1 VRVIGVL
8 TIMQFVIKD
17 LELPYGAFCGNILLW
32 VVNMPELPEVETVC
46 RGLSENILG
55 LNVSSVEVYA
65 EKLRDFI
72 PTDLNKKILNH
83 TIIKIERKAKYILVH
98 LTPSMKPQF
107 NEDGNVLE
115 LRSSVLI
122 IHLGMSGRLTI
133 QDEAYQR
140 KKHDHVILKLNSE
153 IGVRQQCLLVF
164 NDARRFGILTLTAL
178 ENLSQHKLFRKL
190 GLEPLSKEFTVA
202 KLKALFKNRN
212 KNIKNTL
219 MDASLIVGIGNIYA
233 SEALFRSAIHPE
245 RTASSLTDKDIEKLH
260 EQIIITLEDAIRA
273 GGSTLKDFSKA
284 NGESGYFQYQFK
296 VYGREGFPCFTCKT
310 PIQRIVQGGRSSFF
324 CSKCQK

>member
-1 VRVIGVL
+1 
-8 TIMQFVIKD
+8 
-17 LELPYGAFCGNILLW
+17 
-32 VVNMPELPEVETVC
+32 MPELPEVETVC
-46 RGLSENILG
+46 RGLSENILE

-72 PTDLNKKILNH
+72 PADLNKKILNH
-83 TIIKIERKAKYILVH
+83 TITKIERKAKYILIY
-98 LTPSMKPQF
+98 LTP
-107 NEDGNVLE
+107 NVNFQ
-115 LRSSVLI
+115 SQVLI

-133 QDEAYQR
+133 QDEVYER
-140 KKHDHVILKLNSE
+140 KKHDHVILKLNS
-153 IGVRQQCLLVF
+153 VLLVF
-164 NDARRFGILTLTAL
+164 NDARRFGIFTLTDL

-245 RTASSLTDKDIEKLH
+245 RMASSLTDKDIKKLH

>member
-1 VRVIGVL
+1 
-8 TIMQFVIKD
+8 
-17 LELPYGAFCGNILLW
+17 
-32 VVNMPELPEVETVC
+32 MPELPEVETVC
-46 RGLSENILG
+46 RGLSGNILG
-55 LNVSSVEVYA
+55 LKVSSVEVYA

-72 PTDLNKKILNH
+72 PLDLNKKILNH
-83 TIIKIERKAKYILVH
+83 TITKIERKAKYILIH
-98 LTPSMKPQF
+98 LAANANFQSP
-107 NEDGNVLE
+107 
-115 LRSSVLI
+115 VLI

-133 QDEAYQR
+133 QDEVYER
-140 KKHDHVILKLNSE
+140 KKHDHVILKLNSL
-153 IGVRQQCLLVF
+153 LLVF
-164 NDARRFGILTLTAL
+164 NDARRFGIFTLTDL
-178 ENLSQHKLFRKL
+178 ESLSQHKLFRKL

-233 SEALFRSAIHPE
+233 SEALFRSGIHPE
-245 RTASSLTDKDIEKLH
+245 RTASSLSDKDIKKLH

-296 VYGREGFPCFTCKT
+296 VYGREGLPCFICKT
-310 PIQRIVQGGRSSFF
+310 LIQRIVQGGRSSFF

>member
-1 VRVIGVL
+1 
-8 TIMQFVIKD
+8 
-17 LELPYGAFCGNILLW
+17 
-32 VVNMPELPEVETVC
+32 MPELPEVETVC

-72 PTDLNKKILNH
+72 PADLNKKILNH
-83 TIIKIERKAKYILVH
+83 TITKIERKAKYILIH
-98 LTPSMKPQF
+98 LAANAHFQSQ
-107 NEDGNVLE
+107 
-115 LRSSVLI
+115 VLI

-133 QDEAYQR
+133 QDEVYER
-140 KKHDHVILKLNSE
+140 KKHDHVILKLN
-153 IGVRQQCLLVF
+153 GLLLVF
-164 NDARRFGILTLTAL
+164 NDARRFGVLTLTDL

-190 GLEPLSKEFTVA
+190 GLEPLSSEFTVA

-233 SEALFRSAIHPE
+233 SEALFRSGIHPE
-245 RTASSLTDKDIEKLH
+245 RTANSLTDKDIKKLH

-296 VYGREGFPCFTCKT
+296 VYAREGFPCFICKT

>member
-1 VRVIGVL
+1 
-8 TIMQFVIKD
+8 
-17 LELPYGAFCGNILLW
+17 
-32 VVNMPELPEVETVC
+32 MPELPEVETVC
-46 RGLSENILG
+46 RGLSENILE

-72 PTDLNKKILNH
+72 PADLNKKILNH
-83 TIIKIERKAKYILVH
+83 TITKIERKAKYILIY
-98 LTPSMKPQF
+98 LTP
-107 NEDGNVLE
+107 NVNFQ
-115 LRSSVLI
+115 SQVLI

-133 QDEAYQR
+133 QDEVYER
-140 KKHDHVILKLNSE
+140 KKHDHVILKLNS
-153 IGVRQQCLLVF
+153 VLLVF
-164 NDARRFGILTLTAL
+164 NDARRFGIFTLTDL

-245 RTASSLTDKDIEKLH
+245 RMASSLTDKDIKKLH

-296 VYGREGFPCFTCKT
+296 VYGREGLPCFTCKT
-310 PIQRIVQGGRSSFF
+310 LIQRIVQGGRSSFF

>member
-1 VRVIGVL
+1 
-8 TIMQFVIKD
+8 
-17 LELPYGAFCGNILLW
+17 
-32 VVNMPELPEVETVC
+32 MPELPEVETVC

-72 PTDLNKKILNH
+72 PADLNKKILNH
-83 TIIKIERKAKYILVH
+83 TITKIERRAKYILIH
-98 LTPSMKPQF
+98 LAVNGHSQ
-107 NEDGNVLE
+107 
-115 LRSSVLI
+115 SQVLI

-133 QDEAYQR
+133 QDEVYER
-140 KKHDHVILKLNSE
+140 KKHDHVILKLNGLLSGTVAE
-153 IGVRQQCLLVF
+153 RASSRLRKTNDHSLLLVF
-164 NDARRFGILTLTAL
+164 NDARRFGVITLTDL

-190 GLEPLSKEFTVA
+190 GLEPLSSEFTVA

-233 SEALFRSAIHPE
+233 SEALFRSGIHPE
-245 RTASSLTDKDIEKLH
+245 RTASSLSDKDIKKLH

-296 VYGREGFPCFTCKT
+296 AYGREGLPCFTCKAL
-310 PIQRIVQGGRSSFF
+310 IQRIVQGGRSSFF
-324 CSKCQK
+324 CSKCQR

>member
-1 VRVIGVL
+1 
-8 TIMQFVIKD
+8 
-17 LELPYGAFCGNILLW
+17 
-32 VVNMPELPEVETVC
+32 MPELPEVETVC

-55 LNVSSVEVYA
+55 LNLSSVEVYA

-72 PTDLNKKILNH
+72 PADLSKKILNH
-83 TIIKIERKAKYILVH
+83 TITKIERKAKYILIH
-98 LTPSMKPQF
+98 LAA
-107 NEDGNVLE
+107 NVNFQ
-115 LRSSVLI
+115 SQVLI

-133 QDEAYQR
+133 QDEAYER
-140 KKHDHVILKLNSE
+140 KKHDHVILKLNSVLLGTVAE
-153 IGVRQQCLLVF
+153 RASSRLRRKNDHSLLLVF
-164 NDARRFGILTLTAL
+164 NDARRFGIFTLTDL
-178 ENLSQHKLFRKL
+178 ESLSQHKLFRKL

-245 RTASSLTDKDIEKLH
+245 RMASSLTDKDIKKLH

-296 VYGREGFPCFTCKT
+296 VYGREGLPCFTCKT
-310 PIQRIVQGGRSSFF
+310 LIQRMVQGGRSSFF
-324 CSKCQK
+324 CSKCQKNY

>member
-1 VRVIGVL
+1 
-8 TIMQFVIKD
+8 
-17 LELPYGAFCGNILLW
+17 
-32 VVNMPELPEVETVC
+32 MPELPEVETVC

-72 PTDLNKKILNH
+72 PADLNKKILNH
-83 TIIKIERKAKYILVH
+83 TITKIERKAKYILIH
-98 LTPSMKPQF
+98 LAANANFQSQ
-107 NEDGNVLE
+107 
-115 LRSSVLI
+115 VLI

-140 KKHDHVILKLNSE
+140 KKHDHVILKLNGTAHENAE

-164 NDARRFGILTLTAL
+164 NDARRFGVLTLTDL

-190 GLEPLSKEFTVA
+190 GLEPLSSEFTVA
-202 KLKALFKNRN
+202 KLKVLFKNRN

-233 SEALFRSAIHPE
+233 SEALFRSGIHPE
-245 RTASSLTDKDIEKLH
+245 RTASSLTDKDIKKLH

-296 VYGREGFPCFTCKT
+296 AYGREGLPCFTCKT
-310 PIQRIVQGGRSSFF
+310 LIQRIVQGGRSSFF
-324 CSKCQK
+324 CSKCQKSD

>member
-1 VRVIGVL
+1 
-8 TIMQFVIKD
+8 
-17 LELPYGAFCGNILLW
+17 
-32 VVNMPELPEVETVC
+32 MPELPEVETVC
-46 RGLSENILG
+46 RGLGEHILG
-55 LNVSSVEVYA
+55 LNVSSVEVYT

-72 PTDLNKKILNH
+72 PADLNKKILNH
-83 TIIKIERKAKYILVH
+83 TITKIERKAKYILIH
-98 LTPSMKPQF
+98 LAANANFQSQ
-107 NEDGNVLE
+107 
-115 LRSSVLI
+115 VLI

-133 QDEAYQR
+133 QDEAYER
-140 KKHDHVILKLNSE
+140 KKHDHVILKLNGTAHENAE

-164 NDARRFGILTLTAL
+164 NDARRFGILTLTDL

-233 SEALFRSAIHPE
+233 SEALFRSGIHPE
-245 RTASSLTDKDIEKLH
+245 RTASSLSDKDIKKLH

-296 VYGREGFPCFTCKT
+296 AYGREGLPCFTCKT
-310 PIQRIVQGGRSSFF
+310 LIQRILQGGRSSFF

>member
-1 VRVIGVL
+1 
-8 TIMQFVIKD
+8 
-17 LELPYGAFCGNILLW
+17 
-32 VVNMPELPEVETVC
+32 MPELPEVETVC
-46 RGLSENILG
+46 RGLSGNILG

-65 EKLRDFI
+65 EKLRDLI
-72 PTDLNKKILNH
+72 PADLNKKILNH
-83 TIIKIERKAKYILVH
+83 TITKIERKAKYILIH
-98 LTPSMKPQF
+98 LAANAHFQF
-107 NEDGNVLE
+107 NEDENVLGP
-115 LRSSVLI
+115 RSPVLI

-133 QDEAYQR
+133 QDEVYER
-140 KKHDHVILKLNSE
+140 KKHDHVILKLNGTAHE
-153 IGVRQQCLLVF
+153 NAKIGVRQQCLLVF
-164 NDARRFGILTLTAL
+164 NDARRFGVLTLTDL
-178 ENLSQHKLFRKL
+178 ENLSRHKLFRKL
-190 GLEPLSKEFTVA
+190 GLEPLSSDFTVA

-233 SEALFRSAIHPE
+233 SEALFISGIHPE
-245 RTASSLTDKDIEKLH
+245 RTASSLADNDVKKLH

-296 VYGREGFPCFTCKT
+296 AYGREGLPCFICKT

>member
-1 VRVIGVL
+1 
-8 TIMQFVIKD
+8 
-17 LELPYGAFCGNILLW
+17 
-32 VVNMPELPEVETVC
+32 MPELPEVETVC
-46 RGLSENILG
+46 RGLSGNILG
-55 LNVSSVEVYA
+55 LKVSSVEVYA

-72 PTDLNKKILNH
+72 PLDLNKKILNH
-83 TIIKIERKAKYILVH
+83 TITKIERKAKYILIH
-98 LTPSMKPQF
+98 LAANANSQ
-107 NEDGNVLE
+107 
-115 LRSSVLI
+115 SQVLI

-133 QDEAYQR
+133 QDEVYER
-140 KKHDHVILKLNSE
+140 KKHDHVILKLNSL
-153 IGVRQQCLLVF
+153 LLVF
-164 NDARRFGILTLTAL
+164 NDARRFGIFTLTDL
-178 ENLSQHKLFRKL
+178 ENLSRHKLFRKL
-190 GLEPLSKEFTVA
+190 GLEPLSSDFTVA

-233 SEALFRSAIHPE
+233 SEALFRSGIHPE
-245 RTASSLTDKDIEKLH
+245 RTASSLSDKDIKKLH

-296 VYGREGFPCFTCKT
+296 VYGREGLPCFICKT
-310 PIQRIVQGGRSSFF
+310 LIQRIVQGGRSSFF

>member
-1 VRVIGVL
+1 
-8 TIMQFVIKD
+8 
-17 LELPYGAFCGNILLW
+17 
-32 VVNMPELPEVETVC
+32 MPELPEVETVC

-72 PTDLNKKILNH
+72 PADLNKKILNH
-83 TIIKIERKAKYILVH
+83 TITKIERKAKYILVH
-98 LTPSMKPQF
+98 LTANANFKSQ
-107 NEDGNVLE
+107 
-115 LRSSVLI
+115 VLI

-133 QDEAYQR
+133 QNEVYQR
-140 KKHDHVILKLNSE
+140 KKHDHVILKLNGLLSGTVAE
-153 IGVRQQCLLVF
+153 RASSRLRKTNDHSLLLVF
-164 NDARRFGILTLTAL
+164 NDARRFGVITLTDL

-233 SEALFRSAIHPE
+233 SEALFRSGIHPE
-245 RTASSLTDKDIEKLH
+245 RTASSLSDKDVKKLH

-296 VYGREGFPCFTCKT
+296 VYAREGLPCFICKT
-310 PIQRIVQGGRSSFF
+310 LIRRIVQGGRSSFF

>member
-1 VRVIGVL
+1 
-8 TIMQFVIKD
+8 
-17 LELPYGAFCGNILLW
+17 
-32 VVNMPELPEVETVC
+32 MPELPEVETVC
-46 RGLSENILG
+46 RGLSGNILG

-72 PTDLNKKILNH
+72 PADLNKKILNH
-83 TIIKIERKAKYILVH
+83 TIIKIERRAKYILIH
-98 LTPSMKPQF
+98 LTPSTNFQF
-107 NEDGNVLE
+107 NEDENVLGQ
-115 LRSSVLI
+115 RSQVLI

-133 QDEAYQR
+133 QDEVYER
-140 KKHDHVILKLNSE
+140 KKHDQVILKLNGLLSGTVAE
-153 IGVRQQCLLVF
+153 RASSRLRKTNDHSLLLVF
-164 NDARRFGILTLTAL
+164 NDARRFGIFTLTAL
-178 ENLSQHKLFRKL
+178 ENLPQHKLFRKL
-190 GLEPLSKEFTVA
+190 GLEPLSSEFTVA

-233 SEALFRSAIHPE
+233 SEALFRSGIHPE
-245 RTASSLTDKDIEKLH
+245 RMASSLTDKDIKKLH

-296 VYGREGFPCFTCKT
+296 AYGREGLPCFICKT
-310 PIQRIVQGGRSSFF
+310 LIQRIVQSGRSSFF
-324 CSKCQK
+324 CSKCQR

>member
-1 VRVIGVL
+1 
-8 TIMQFVIKD
+8 
-17 LELPYGAFCGNILLW
+17 
-32 VVNMPELPEVETVC
+32 MPELPEVETVC

-55 LNVSSVEVYA
+55 LNVSSVEVYT

-72 PTDLNKKILNH
+72 PADLNKKILNH
-83 TIIKIERKAKYILVH
+83 TITKIERKAKYILIH
-98 LTPSMKPQF
+98 LAANANFQSQ
-107 NEDGNVLE
+107 
-115 LRSSVLI
+115 VLI

-133 QDEAYQR
+133 QDEVYER

-153 IGVRQQCLLVF
+153 NGVRQQYLLAF
-164 NDARRFGILTLTAL
+164 NDARRFGIFTLTDL

-233 SEALFRSAIHPE
+233 SEALFRSGIHPE
-245 RTASSLTDKDIEKLH
+245 RTASSLSDKDVKKLH

-296 VYGREGFPCFTCKT
+296 AYGREGLPCFTCKT
-310 PIQRIVQGGRSSFF
+310 LIQRILQGGRSSFF

>member
-1 VRVIGVL
+1 
-8 TIMQFVIKD
+8 
-17 LELPYGAFCGNILLW
+17 
-32 VVNMPELPEVETVC
+32 MPELPEVETVC
-46 RGLSENILG
+46 RGLSGNILR

-72 PTDLNKKILNH
+72 PADLNKKILNH
-83 TIIKIERKAKYILVH
+83 TITKIERRAKYILIH
-98 LTPSMKPQF
+98 LAANAHFQSQ
-107 NEDGNVLE
+107 
-115 LRSSVLI
+115 VLI

-133 QDEAYQR
+133 QDEVYER
-140 KKHDHVILKLNSE
+140 KKHDHLILKLNS
-153 IGVRQQCLLVF
+153 VLLVF
-164 NDARRFGILTLTAL
+164 NDARRFGVITITDL

-190 GLEPLSKEFTVA
+190 GLEPLAREFTVA

-233 SEALFRSAIHPE
+233 SEALFRSGIHPE
-245 RTASSLTDKDIEKLH
+245 RTASSLTDKDIKKLH

-296 VYGREGFPCFTCKT
+296 AYGREGLPCFTCKT
-310 PIQRIVQGGRSSFF
+310 LIQRIVQGGRSSFF

>member
-1 VRVIGVL
+1 
-8 TIMQFVIKD
+8 
-17 LELPYGAFCGNILLW
+17 
-32 VVNMPELPEVETVC
+32 MPELPEVETVC

-72 PTDLNKKILNH
+72 PADLNKKILNH
-83 TIIKIERKAKYILVH
+83 TITKIERKAKYILLY
-98 LTPSMKPQF
+98 LTPSMKLQF
-107 NEDGNVLE
+107 NEGENVLGQQ
-115 LRSSVLI
+115 SQVLI

-133 QDEAYQR
+133 QEEVYER
-140 KKHDHVILKLNSE
+140 KKHDHVILRLNSVLLGTARKRASSRLRRTNDH
-153 IGVRQQCLLVF
+153 GVLLVF
-164 NDARRFGILTLTAL
+164 NDARRFGIITLTDL

-190 GLEPLSKEFTVA
+190 GLEPLAREFTVA
-202 KLKALFKNRN
+202 KLKALFKNRS

-233 SEALFRSAIHPE
+233 SEALFRSGIHPE
-245 RTASSLTDKDIEKLH
+245 RTANSLTDKDIKKLH

-296 VYGREGFPCFTCKT
+296 AYGREGLPCFACKT
-310 PIQRIVQGGRSSFF
+310 LIQRIVQGGRSSFF
-324 CSKCQK
+324 CSKCQKRD

>member
-1 VRVIGVL
+1 
-8 TIMQFVIKD
+8 
-17 LELPYGAFCGNILLW
+17 
-32 VVNMPELPEVETVC
+32 MPELPEVETLC
-46 RGLSENILG
+46 RGLSEHILG

-83 TIIKIERKAKYILVH
+83 TITKIERKAKYILIH
-98 LTPSMKPQF
+98 LAANAHFQSQ
-107 NEDGNVLE
+107 
-115 LRSSVLI
+115 VLI

-133 QDEAYQR
+133 QDEMYER
-140 KKHDHVILKLNSE
+140 KKHDHVILKLNSK
-153 IGVRQQCLLVF
+153 IGVQQQCLLVF
-164 NDARRFGILTLTAL
+164 NDARRFGIFTLTDL
-178 ENLSQHKLFRKL
+178 ENLSRHKLFRKL
-190 GLEPLSKEFTVA
+190 GLEPLSGEFTVA
-202 KLKALFKNRN
+202 KLKVLFKNRN

-233 SEALFRSAIHPE
+233 SEALFRSGIHPE
-245 RTASSLTDKDIEKLH
+245 RTASSLSDKDIKKLH

-296 VYGREGFPCFTCKT
+296 VYGREGSPCFVCKAL
-310 PIQRIVQGGRSSFF
+310 IQRIVQGGRSSFF
-324 CSKCQK
+324 CSKCQKSD

>member
-1 VRVIGVL
+1 
-8 TIMQFVIKD
+8 
-17 LELPYGAFCGNILLW
+17 
-32 VVNMPELPEVETVC
+32 MPELPEVETVC

-55 LNVSSVEVYA
+55 LNVFSVEVYA

-72 PTDLNKKILNH
+72 PADLNKKILNY
-83 TIIKIERKAKYILVH
+83 TITKIERKAKYILIY
-98 LTPSMKPQF
+98 LTP
-107 NEDGNVLE
+107 NVNFQ
-115 LRSSVLI
+115 SQVLI

-133 QDEAYQR
+133 QDEVYER

-153 IGVRQQCLLVF
+153 NGVRQQYLLVF
-164 NDARRFGILTLTAL
+164 NDARRFGVITLTDL

-233 SEALFRSAIHPE
+233 SEALFRSGIHPE
-245 RTASSLTDKDIEKLH
+245 RTASSLTDKDIKKLH

-296 VYGREGFPCFTCKT
+296 VYGREGLPCFTCKT
-310 PIQRIVQGGRSSFF
+310 LIQRIVQGGRSSFF

>member
-1 VRVIGVL
+1 
-8 TIMQFVIKD
+8 
-17 LELPYGAFCGNILLW
+17 
-32 VVNMPELPEVETVC
+32 MPELPEVETVC
-46 RGLSENILG
+46 RGLSGNILG
-55 LNVSSVEVYA
+55 LKVSSVEVYV

-72 PTDLNKKILNH
+72 PADLNKKILNH
-83 TIIKIERKAKYILVH
+83 TITKIERKAKYILIH
-98 LTPSMKPQF
+98 LAANANFQSQ
-107 NEDGNVLE
+107 
-115 LRSSVLI
+115 VLI

-140 KKHDHVILKLNSE
+140 KKHDHVILKLNGTAHENAE

-164 NDARRFGILTLTAL
+164 NDARRFGIFTLTDL

-233 SEALFRSAIHPE
+233 SEALFRSGIHPE
-245 RTASSLTDKDIEKLH
+245 RTASSLTDKDIKKSH

-296 VYGREGFPCFTCKT
+296 VYGREGLPCFTCKT
-310 PIQRIVQGGRSSFF
+310 LIQRIVQGGRSSFF
-324 CSKCQK
+324 CSKCQKSD

>member
-1 VRVIGVL
+1 
-8 TIMQFVIKD
+8 
-17 LELPYGAFCGNILLW
+17 
-32 VVNMPELPEVETVC
+32 MPELPEVETVC

-72 PTDLNKKILNH
+72 PADLNKKILNH
-83 TIIKIERKAKYILVH
+83 TITKIERKAKYILIH
-98 LTPSMKPQF
+98 LAANANFQSQ
-107 NEDGNVLE
+107 
-115 LRSSVLI
+115 VLI

-140 KKHDHVILKLNSE
+140 KKHDHVILKLNGTAHENAE

-164 NDARRFGILTLTAL
+164 NDARRFGIFTLTDL

-190 GLEPLSKEFTVA
+190 GLEPLAREFTVA

-233 SEALFRSAIHPE
+233 SEALFRSGIHPE
-245 RTASSLTDKDIEKLH
+245 RTASSLTDKDIKKLH

-296 VYGREGFPCFTCKT
+296 VYGREGLPCSTCKT
-310 PIQRIVQGGRSSFF
+310 RIWRIVQGGRSSFF

>member
-1 VRVIGVL
+1 
-8 TIMQFVIKD
+8 
-17 LELPYGAFCGNILLW
+17 
-32 VVNMPELPEVETVC
+32 MPELPEVETVC
-46 RGLSENILG
+46 RGLSGNILR

-72 PTDLNKKILNH
+72 PADLNKKILNH
-83 TIIKIERKAKYILVH
+83 TITKIERKAKYILIH
-98 LTPSMKPQF
+98 LAANANFQSQ
-107 NEDGNVLE
+107 
-115 LRSSVLI
+115 VLI

-140 KKHDHVILKLNSE
+140 KKHDHVILKLNGTAHENAE

-164 NDARRFGILTLTAL
+164 NDARRFGIFTLTDL

-190 GLEPLSKEFTVA
+190 GLEPLAREFTVA

-233 SEALFRSAIHPE
+233 SEALFRSGIHPE
-245 RTASSLTDKDIEKLH
+245 RTASSLTDKDIKKLH

-296 VYGREGFPCFTCKT
+296 VYGREDLPCFTCKT
-310 PIQRIVQGGRSSFF
+310 LIKRIVQGGRSSFF
-324 CSKCQK
+324 CSKCQKSD

>member
-1 VRVIGVL
+1 
-8 TIMQFVIKD
+8 
-17 LELPYGAFCGNILLW
+17 
-32 VVNMPELPEVETVC
+32 
-46 RGLSENILG
+46 
-55 LNVSSVEVYA
+55 
-65 EKLRDFI
+65 
-72 PTDLNKKILNH
+72 
-83 TIIKIERKAKYILVH
+83 
-98 LTPSMKPQF
+98 
-107 NEDGNVLE
+107 
-115 LRSSVLI
+115 
-122 IHLGMSGRLTI
+122 LTI

-140 KKHDHVILKLNSE
+140 KKHDHVILKLNGTAHENAE

-164 NDARRFGILTLTAL
+164 NDARRFGIFTLTDL

-190 GLEPLSKEFTVA
+190 GLEPLAREFTVA

-233 SEALFRSAIHPE
+233 SEALFRSGIHPE
-245 RTASSLTDKDIEKLH
+245 RTASSLTDKDIKKLH

-296 VYGREGFPCFTCKT
+296 VYGREDLPCFTCKT
-310 PIQRIVQGGRSSFF
+310 LIKRIVQGGRSSFF
-324 CSKCQK
+324 CSKCQKSD

>member
-1 VRVIGVL
+1 
-8 TIMQFVIKD
+8 
-17 LELPYGAFCGNILLW
+17 
-32 VVNMPELPEVETVC
+32 MPELPEVETVC

-55 LNVSSVEVYA
+55 LNVFSVEVYA

-72 PTDLNKKILNH
+72 PADLNKKILNY
-83 TIIKIERKAKYILVH
+83 TITKIERKAKYILIH
-98 LTPSMKPQF
+98 LTANANFQSQ
-107 NEDGNVLE
+107 
-115 LRSSVLI
+115 VLI

-133 QDEAYQR
+133 QDEAYER

-153 IGVRQQCLLVF
+153 NGVRQQYLLVF
-164 NDARRFGILTLTAL
+164 NDARRFGVITLTDL

-233 SEALFRSAIHPE
+233 SEALFRSGIHPE
-245 RTASSLTDKDIEKLH
+245 RTASSLTDKDIKKLH

-296 VYGREGFPCFTCKT
+296 AYGREGLPCFTCKT
-310 PIQRIVQGGRSSFF
+310 LIQRIVQGGRSSFF
-324 CSKCQK
+324 CSKCQKSD

>member
-1 VRVIGVL
+1 
-8 TIMQFVIKD
+8 
-17 LELPYGAFCGNILLW
+17 
-32 VVNMPELPEVETVC
+32 MPELPEVETVC
-46 RGLSENILG
+46 RGLSGNILR

-72 PTDLNKKILNH
+72 PADLNKKILNH
-83 TIIKIERKAKYILVH
+83 TITKIERKAKYILIH
-98 LTPSMKPQF
+98 LAANANFQSQ
-107 NEDGNVLE
+107 
-115 LRSSVLI
+115 VLI

-140 KKHDHVILKLNSE
+140 KKHDHVILKLNGTAHENAE

-164 NDARRFGILTLTAL
+164 NDARRFGIFTLTDL

-190 GLEPLSKEFTVA
+190 GLEPLAREFTVA

-233 SEALFRSAIHPE
+233 SEALFRSGIHPE
-245 RTASSLTDKDIEKLH
+245 RTASSLTDKDIKKLH

-296 VYGREGFPCFTCKT
+296 VYGREGLPCFTCKT
-310 PIQRIVQGGRSSFF
+310 LIQRIVQGGRSSFF
-324 CSKCQK
+324 CSKCQKSD

>member
-1 VRVIGVL
+1 
-8 TIMQFVIKD
+8 
-17 LELPYGAFCGNILLW
+17 
-32 VVNMPELPEVETVC
+32 MPELPEVETVC

-65 EKLRDFI
+65 EKLRDLI
-72 PTDLNKKILNH
+72 PADLNKKILNH
-83 TIIKIERKAKYILVH
+83 TITKIERKAKYILIH
-98 LTPSMKPQF
+98 LAANANFQSQ
-107 NEDGNVLE
+107 
-115 LRSSVLI
+115 VLI

-133 QDEAYQR
+133 QDEVYER
-140 KKHDHVILKLNSE
+140 KKHDHVILKLN
-153 IGVRQQCLLVF
+153 GLLLVF
-164 NDARRFGILTLTAL
+164 NDARRFGVITLTDL

-190 GLEPLSKEFTVA
+190 GLEPLSSEFTVA

-233 SEALFRSAIHPE
+233 SEALFRSGIHPE
-245 RTASSLTDKDIEKLH
+245 RTASSLTDKDIKKLH

-296 VYGREGFPCFTCKT
+296 VYGREGLPCSTCKT
-310 PIQRIVQGGRSSFF
+310 RIWRIVQGGRSSFF

>member
-1 VRVIGVL
+1 
-8 TIMQFVIKD
+8 
-17 LELPYGAFCGNILLW
+17 
-32 VVNMPELPEVETVC
+32 MPELPEVETVC

-72 PTDLNKKILNH
+72 PADLNKKILNH
-83 TIIKIERKAKYILVH
+83 TITKIERKAKYILLY
-98 LTPSMKPQF
+98 LTPSMKLQF
-107 NEDGNVLE
+107 NEGENVLGQQ
-115 LRSSVLI
+115 SQVLI

-133 QDEAYQR
+133 QEEVYER
-140 KKHDHVILKLNSE
+140 KKHDHVILKLNSL
-153 IGVRQQCLLVF
+153 LLVF
-164 NDARRFGILTLTAL
+164 NDARRFGVITLTDL

-190 GLEPLSKEFTVA
+190 GLEPLAREFTVA
-202 KLKALFKNRN
+202 KLKALFKNRS

-233 SEALFRSAIHPE
+233 SEALFRSGIHPE
-245 RTASSLTDKDIEKLH
+245 RTASSLTDKDIKKLY

-296 VYGREGFPCFTCKT
+296 VYGREGLPCFTCKT
-310 PIQRIVQGGRSSFF
+310 LIQRIVQGGRSSFF
-324 CSKCQK
+324 CSKCQKSD

>member
-1 VRVIGVL
+1 MVS
-8 TIMQFVIKD
+8 
-17 LELPYGAFCGNILLW
+17 
-32 VVNMPELPEVETVC
+32 MPELPEVETVC
-46 RGLSENILG
+46 RGLSGNILG
-55 LNVSSVEVYA
+55 LNVSSVEVYT

-72 PTDLNKKILNH
+72 PANLSKKILNH
-83 TIIKIERKAKYILVH
+83 TITKIERKAKYILIH
-98 LTPSMKPQF
+98 LAANPDPTQ
-107 NEDGNVLE
+107 
-115 LRSSVLI
+115 VLI

-133 QDEAYQR
+133 QDVVYER
-140 KKHDHVILKLNSE
+140 KKHDHVILKLNGTAHENAE
-153 IGVRQQCLLVF
+153 IGVRRQCLLVF
-164 NDARRFGILTLTAL
+164 NDARRFGVISLTDL

-190 GLEPLSKEFTVA
+190 GLEPLANEFTVA

-245 RTASSLTDKDIEKLH
+245 RVASSLSDKDIIKLH
-260 EQIIITLEDAIRA
+260 KQIIITLEDAIRA

-296 VYGREGFPCFTCKT
+296 AYGREGLPCFTCQT
-310 PIQRIVQGGRSSFF
+310 LIQRIVQGGRSSFF

>member
-1 VRVIGVL
+1 
-8 TIMQFVIKD
+8 
-17 LELPYGAFCGNILLW
+17 
-32 VVNMPELPEVETVC
+32 MPELPEVETVC
-46 RGLSENILG
+46 RGLSGNILG

-65 EKLRDFI
+65 EKLRDFV
-72 PTDLNKKILNH
+72 PVDLNKKILNH
-83 TIIKIERKAKYILVH
+83 TITKIERKAKYILIH
-98 LTPSMKPQF
+98 LAANANFQSQ
-107 NEDGNVLE
+107 
-115 LRSSVLI
+115 VLI

-133 QDEAYQR
+133 QDEAYER
-140 KKHDHVILKLNSE
+140 KKHDHVILKLNSL
-153 IGVRQQCLLVF
+153 LLVF
-164 NDARRFGILTLTAL
+164 NDARRFGVLTLTDL

-202 KLKALFKNRN
+202 KLKVLFKNRN

-233 SEALFRSAIHPE
+233 SEALFRSGIHPE
-245 RTASSLTDKDIEKLH
+245 RTASSLTDKDIKKLH

-296 VYGREGFPCFTCKT
+296 VYGREGLPCFICKT
-310 PIQRIVQGGRSSFF
+310 LIQRIIQGGRSSFF

>member
-1 VRVIGVL
+1 
-8 TIMQFVIKD
+8 
-17 LELPYGAFCGNILLW
+17 
-32 VVNMPELPEVETVC
+32 MPELPEVETVC

-72 PTDLNKKILNH
+72 PADLKKKILNH
-83 TIIKIERKAKYILVH
+83 TITKIERKAKYILIH
-98 LTPSMKPQF
+98 LAANMDLQT
-107 NEDGNVLE
+107 NGDGNALE
-115 LRSSVLI
+115 PRSPVLI

-140 KKHDHVILKLNSE
+140 KKHDHVILKLNGLQLGTVAERVSSRLRRTNDR
-153 IGVRQQCLLVF
+153 GTLLVF
-164 NDARRFGILTLTAL
+164 NDARRFGVITLTDL

-190 GLEPLSKEFTVA
+190 GLEPLAREFTVA

-233 SEALFRSAIHPE
+233 SEALFRSGIHPE
-245 RTASSLTDKDIEKLH
+245 RTASSLTDKDIKKLH
-260 EQIIITLEDAIRA
+260 EQIIVTLEDAIRA

-296 VYGREGFPCFTCKT
+296 VYGREDLPCFTCKSL
-310 PIQRIVQGGRSSFF
+310 IERIVQGGRSSFF

>member
-1 VRVIGVL
+1 
-8 TIMQFVIKD
+8 
-17 LELPYGAFCGNILLW
+17 
-32 VVNMPELPEVETVC
+32 MPELPEVETVC

-72 PTDLNKKILNH
+72 PADLNTKILNH
-83 TIIKIERKAKYILVH
+83 TITKIERKAKYILIH
-98 LTPSMKPQF
+98 LTANVNFKF
-107 NEDGNVLE
+107 NEDENVSRQ
-115 LRSSVLI
+115 RSQVLI

-133 QDEAYQR
+133 QDEVYER
-140 KKHDHVILKLNSE
+140 KKHDHVILKLNGLLS
-153 IGVRQQCLLVF
+153 GTAYKRASSRQRKTNDHSLVLVF
-164 NDARRFGILTLTAL
+164 NDARRFGVITLTDL

-190 GLEPLSKEFTVA
+190 GLEPLSSEFTVA
-202 KLKALFKNRN
+202 KLKILFKNRN

-233 SEALFRSAIHPE
+233 SEALFRSGIYPE
-245 RTASSLTDKDIEKLH
+245 RMANSLTDKDIKKLH

-296 VYGREGFPCFTCKT
+296 VYAREGLPCFTCKT
-310 PIQRIVQGGRSSFF
+310 PIRRIIQGGRSSFF

>member
-1 VRVIGVL
+1 
-8 TIMQFVIKD
+8 
-17 LELPYGAFCGNILLW
+17 
-32 VVNMPELPEVETVC
+32 MPELPEVETVC

-55 LNVSSVEVYA
+55 LNVSSVEVYT

-72 PTDLNKKILNH
+72 PADLNKKILNY
-83 TIIKIERKAKYILVH
+83 TITKIERKAKYILIH
-98 LTPSMKPQF
+98 LTANANFQSQ
-107 NEDGNVLE
+107 
-115 LRSSVLI
+115 VLI

-133 QDEAYQR
+133 QDEAYER

-153 IGVRQQCLLVF
+153 NGVRQQYLLAF
-164 NDARRFGILTLTAL
+164 NDARRFGIFTLTDL

-233 SEALFRSAIHPE
+233 SEALFRSGIHPE
-245 RTASSLTDKDIEKLH
+245 RTASSLSDKDVKKLH

-296 VYGREGFPCFTCKT
+296 AYGREGLPCFTCKT
-310 PIQRIVQGGRSSFF
+310 LIQRILQGGRSSFF

>member
-1 VRVIGVL
+1 
-8 TIMQFVIKD
+8 
-17 LELPYGAFCGNILLW
+17 
-32 VVNMPELPEVETVC
+32 MPELPEVETVC
-46 RGLSENILG
+46 RGLSGNILR

-72 PTDLNKKILNH
+72 PADLNKKILNH
-83 TIIKIERKAKYILVH
+83 TITKIERKAKYILIH
-98 LTPSMKPQF
+98 LAANANFQSQ
-107 NEDGNVLE
+107 
-115 LRSSVLI
+115 VLI

-140 KKHDHVILKLNSE
+140 KKHDHVILKLNGTAHENAE

-164 NDARRFGILTLTAL
+164 NDARRFGIFTLTDL

-233 SEALFRSAIHPE
+233 SEALFRSGIHPE
-245 RTASSLTDKDIEKLH
+245 RTASSLTDKDIKKSH

-296 VYGREGFPCFTCKT
+296 VYGREGLPCFTCKT
-310 PIQRIVQGGRSSFF
+310 LIQRIVQGGRSSFF
-324 CSKCQK
+324 CSKCQKSD

>member
-1 VRVIGVL
+1 
-8 TIMQFVIKD
+8 
-17 LELPYGAFCGNILLW
+17 
-32 VVNMPELPEVETVC
+32 MPELPEVETVC
-46 RGLSENILG
+46 RGLSGNILG
-55 LNVSSVEVYA
+55 LKVSSVEVYA

-72 PTDLNKKILNH
+72 PLDLNKKILNH
-83 TIIKIERKAKYILVH
+83 TITKIERKAKYILIH
-98 LTPSMKPQF
+98 LAANANFQSP
-107 NEDGNVLE
+107 
-115 LRSSVLI
+115 VLI

-133 QDEAYQR
+133 QDEVYER
-140 KKHDHVILKLNSE
+140 KKHDHVILKLNSL
-153 IGVRQQCLLVF
+153 LLVF
-164 NDARRFGILTLTAL
+164 NDARRFGIFTLTDL
-178 ENLSQHKLFRKL
+178 ENLSRHKLFRKL
-190 GLEPLSKEFTVA
+190 GLEPLSSDFTVA

-233 SEALFRSAIHPE
+233 SEALFRSGIHPE
-245 RTASSLTDKDIEKLH
+245 RTASSLTDKDIKKLH

-296 VYGREGFPCFTCKT
+296 VYGREGLPCFTCKT
-310 PIQRIVQGGRSSFF
+310 LIQRIVQGGRSSFF

>member
-1 VRVIGVL
+1 
-8 TIMQFVIKD
+8 
-17 LELPYGAFCGNILLW
+17 
-32 VVNMPELPEVETVC
+32 MPELPEVETVC

-55 LNVSSVEVYA
+55 LNVSSVEVYT

-72 PTDLNKKILNH
+72 PADLNKKILNH
-83 TIIKIERKAKYILVH
+83 TITKIERKAKYILIH
-98 LTPSMKPQF
+98 LAANLDSSLNQNKNTNLGILEHCLSMHQ
-107 NEDGNVLE
+107 
-115 LRSSVLI
+115 SQVLI

-133 QDEAYQR
+133 QDEVYER

-153 IGVRQQCLLVF
+153 IGVREQCLLVF
-164 NDARRFGILTLTAL
+164 NDARRFGIIALTDL

-190 GLEPLSKEFTVA
+190 GLEPLYKEFTVA

-233 SEALFRSAIHPE
+233 SEALFRSGIHPE
-245 RTASSLTDKDIEKLH
+245 RTASSLTDKDIKKLH

-296 VYGREGFPCFTCKT
+296 VYGRECFPCFVCKT
-310 PIQRIVQGGRSSFF
+310 LIQRIVQGGRSSFF

>member
-1 VRVIGVL
+1 
-8 TIMQFVIKD
+8 
-17 LELPYGAFCGNILLW
+17 
-32 VVNMPELPEVETVC
+32 MPELPEVETVC
-46 RGLSENILG
+46 RGLSGNILG
-55 LNVSSVEVYA
+55 LKVSSVEAYA

-72 PTDLNKKILNH
+72 PLDLNKKILNH
-83 TIIKIERKAKYILVH
+83 TITKIERKAKYILIH
-98 LTPSMKPQF
+98 LAANANFQSP
-107 NEDGNVLE
+107 
-115 LRSSVLI
+115 VLI

-133 QDEAYQR
+133 QDEVYER
-140 KKHDHVILKLNSE
+140 KKHDHVILKLNSL
-153 IGVRQQCLLVF
+153 LLVF
-164 NDARRFGILTLTAL
+164 NDARRFGIFTLTDL
-178 ENLSQHKLFRKL
+178 ENLSRHKLFRKL
-190 GLEPLSKEFTVA
+190 GLEPLSSDFTVA

-233 SEALFRSAIHPE
+233 SEALFRSGIHPE
-245 RTASSLTDKDIEKLH
+245 RTASSLTDKDIKKLH

-296 VYGREGFPCFTCKT
+296 VYGREGLPCFTCKT
-310 PIQRIVQGGRSSFF
+310 LIQRIVQGGRSSFF

>member
-1 VRVIGVL
+1 
-8 TIMQFVIKD
+8 
-17 LELPYGAFCGNILLW
+17 
-32 VVNMPELPEVETVC
+32 MPELPEVETVC

-72 PTDLNKKILNH
+72 PADLNKKILNH
-83 TIIKIERKAKYILVH
+83 TITKIERRAKYILVY
-98 LTPSMKPQF
+98 LAANLGPSLNQNK
-107 NEDGNVLE
+107 NVNVGVLE
-115 LRSSVLI
+115 HCLSVQRSQVLI

-133 QDEAYQR
+133 QNEAYER
-140 KKHDHVILKLNSE
+140 KKHDHVILKLNGLLSGTVAE
-153 IGVRQQCLLVF
+153 RASSRLRKTNDHSLLLVF
-164 NDARRFGILTLTAL
+164 NDARRFGIIALTDL

-190 GLEPLSKEFTVA
+190 GLEPLSSEFTVA

-233 SEALFRSAIHPE
+233 SEALFRSGIHPE
-245 RTASSLTDKDIEKLH
+245 RTASSLSDKDVKKLH

-296 VYGREGFPCFTCKT
+296 AYGREGLPCFICKT
-310 PIQRIVQGGRSSFF
+310 LIQRIVQGGRSSFF
-324 CSKCQK
+324 CSKCQR